1 MSLLIGIHIKEMLL
15 KDEGISEKVGNRVY
29 PLVIPV
35 GAPKYPF
42 IVFRNDGTVPDY
54 TKDGN
59 NEDSVGVSVEVV
71 AKEYGEAVEI
81 GNSIRYALEEKRRR
95 YEQFEVR
102 DCALTGTAEEWLD
115 DIDAYGIILNF
126 EMKTVDF

>member
-81 GNSIRYALEEKRRR
+81 GNSIRYAL
-95 YEQFEVR
+95 